1 MTEQEIKLNKATQDL
16 LDAVNDLFPR
26 GSVFVQFHGE
36 KSGFVRHD
44 QADTTNLPGGL
55 VITVTDLTEPNYTAS
70 HELLH
75 LLMTLRGFPQIFF
88 ELSLGD
94 RQLDEQMMIMATD
107 LFNTVAHQVVVD
119 EQRKHGLI
127 NERIEQEYFRG
138 ITKTLSDESEKDDG
152 ERTMRLLTLLD
163 ALVFYHGGHLTA
175 DQEAELQRRYPVAF
189 ATAQVLYDQVMT
201 KPVSSP
207 FSMRRTVVK
216 LFRLFDQQMQQ
227 WGLPAL
233 HNNQF
238 TSLSP
243 VLSKRQLRLEVAQVY
258 DIYHSEMTERET
270 KRRAYVVMGK
280 NDQQNAFVLPAPRGE
295 YSSDQMLKFYHQP
308 VEQLLKSQNLPFIVR
323 K

>member
-1 MTEQEIKLNKATQDL
+1 MTEELKLNKANQDL
-16 LDAVNDLFPR
+16 LDEVNDLFPR

-44 QADTTNLPGGL
+44 QAETTSLPGGL

-94 RQLDEQMMIMATD
+94 KQLDEQMMIMATD
-107 LFNTVAHQVVVD
+107 LFNTVAHQIVVD
-119 EQRKHGLI
+119 QQRQHGLI
-127 NERIEQEYFRG
+127 NEQIEQEYFKG
-138 ITKTLSDESEKDDG
+138 ITATLTDEGDQDDG
-152 ERTMRLLTLLD
+152 ERTLRLLTLLD
-163 ALVFYHGGHLTA
+163 ALVFYAGGHMTKQ
-175 DQEAELQRRYPVAF
+175 QEEELQRRYPVAW
-189 ATAQVLYDQVMT
+189 ASAQFLYGQAME
-201 KPVSSP
+201 KPVKSP
-207 FSMRRTVVK
+207 FEMRRTVVK
-216 LFRLFDQQMQQ
+216 LFRLFDTQLQQ

-258 DIYHSEMTERET
+258 DIYHSEMTERDS
-270 KRRAYVVMGK
+270 KRRAYVVLDK
-280 NDQQNAFVLPAPRGE
+280 NDQQNAFVLPSPKGE

-308 VEQLLKSQNLPFIVR
+308 VEDLLKSQNVPFILR

>member
-1 MTEQEIKLNKATQDL
+1 MTEEIKLNKANQDL
-16 LDAVNDLFPR
+16 LDEVNDLFPR

-44 QADTTNLPGGL
+44 QAETTNLPGGL

-107 LFNTVAHQVVVD
+107 LFNTVAHQIVVA
-119 EQRKHGLI
+119 EQRRHGLI
-127 NERIEQEYFRG
+127 NEQIEQEYFKG
-138 ITKTLSDESEKDDG
+138 ITATLTDEGDQDDG
-152 ERTMRLLTLLD
+152 ERTLRLLTLLD
-163 ALVFYHGGHLTA
+163 ALVFYAGGHLTEQ
-175 DQEAELQRRYPVAF
+175 QEEELQRRYPVAW
-189 ATAQVLYDQVMT
+189 ASAQLLYDQAMS
-201 KPVSSP
+201 KPVKSP
-207 FSMRRTVVK
+207 FEMRRTVVK
-216 LFRLFDQQMQQ
+216 LFKLFDTQLQQ

-258 DIYHSEMTERET
+258 DIYHSEMTERDS
-270 KRRAYVVMGK
+270 KRRAYVVLGK
-280 NDQQNAFVLPAPRGE
+280 NDQQNAFVLPAPQDE

-308 VEQLLKSQNLPFIVR
+308 VEELLKSQNVQFIVR

>member
-1 MTEQEIKLNKATQDL
+1 MTEELKLNKANQDL
-16 LDAVNDLFPR
+16 LDEVNDLFPR

-44 QADTTNLPGGL
+44 QAETTSLPGGL

-75 LLMTLRGFPQIFF
+75 LLMTLRGFPQIFL

-94 RQLDEQMMIMATD
+94 KQLDEQMMIMATD
-107 LFNTVAHQVVVD
+107 LFNTVAHQIVVD
-119 EQRKHGLI
+119 QQRQHGLI
-127 NERIEQEYFRG
+127 NEQIEQEYFKG
-138 ITKTLSDESEKDDG
+138 ITATLTDEGDQDDG
-152 ERTMRLLTLLD
+152 ERTLRLLTLLD
-163 ALVFYHGGHLTA
+163 ALVFYAGGHMTKQ
-175 DQEAELQRRYPVAF
+175 QEEELQRRYPVAW
-189 ATAQVLYDQVMT
+189 ASAQFLYGQAME
-201 KPVSSP
+201 KPVKSP
-207 FSMRRTVVK
+207 FEMRRTVVK
-216 LFRLFDQQMQQ
+216 LFRLFDTQLQQ

-258 DIYHSEMTERET
+258 DIYHSEMTERDS
-270 KRRAYVVMGK
+270 KRRAYVVLGK
-280 NDQQNAFVLPAPRGE
+280 NDQQNAFVLPSPKGE

-308 VEQLLKSQNLPFIVR
+308 VEDLLKSQNVPFILR

>member
-1 MTEQEIKLNKATQDL
+1 MTEELKLNKANQDL
-16 LDAVNDLFPR
+16 LDEVNDLFPR

-44 QADTTNLPGGL
+44 QAETTSLPGGL

-94 RQLDEQMMIMATD
+94 KQLDEQMMIMATD
-107 LFNTVAHQVVVD
+107 LFNTVAHQIVVD
-119 EQRKHGLI
+119 QQRQHGLI
-127 NERIEQEYFRG
+127 NEQIEQEYFKG
-138 ITKTLSDESEKDDG
+138 ITATLTDEGDQDDG
-152 ERTMRLLTLLD
+152 ERTLRLLTLLD
-163 ALVFYHGGHLTA
+163 ALVFYAGGHMTKQ
-175 DQEAELQRRYPVAF
+175 QEEELQRRYPVAW
-189 ATAQVLYDQVMT
+189 ASAQFLYGQAME
-201 KPVSSP
+201 KPVKSP
-207 FSMRRTVVK
+207 FEMRRTVVK
-216 LFRLFDQQMQQ
+216 LFRLFDTQLQQ

-258 DIYHSEMTERET
+258 DIYHSEMTERDS
-270 KRRAYVVMGK
+270 KRRAYVVLGK
-280 NDQQNAFVLPAPRGE
+280 NDQQNAFVLPSPKGE
-295 YSSDQMLKFYHQP
+295 YSSDQMLKCYHQP
-308 VEQLLKSQNLPFIVR
+308 VEDLLKSQNVPFILR

>member
-1 MTEQEIKLNKATQDL
+1 MTEELKLNKANQDL
-16 LDAVNDLFPR
+16 LDEVNDLFPR

-44 QADTTNLPGGL
+44 QAETTSLPGGL

-94 RQLDEQMMIMATD
+94 KQLDEQMMIMATD
-107 LFNTVAHQVVVD
+107 LFNTVAHQIVVD
-119 EQRKHGLI
+119 QQRQHGLI
-127 NERIEQEYFRG
+127 NEQIEQEYFKG
-138 ITKTLSDESEKDDG
+138 ITATLTDEGDQDDG
-152 ERTMRLLTLLD
+152 ERTLRLLTLLD
-163 ALVFYHGGHLTA
+163 ALVFYAGGHMTKQ
-175 DQEAELQRRYPVAF
+175 QEEELQRRYPVSWAS
-189 ATAQVLYDQVMT
+189 AQFLYGQAME
-201 KPVSSP
+201 KPVKSP
-207 FSMRRTVVK
+207 FEMRRTVVK
-216 LFRLFDQQMQQ
+216 LFRLFDTQLQQ

-258 DIYHSEMTERET
+258 DIYHSEMTERDS
-270 KRRAYVVMGK
+270 KRRAYVVLGK
-280 NDQQNAFVLPAPRGE
+280 NDQQNAFVLPAPKDE

-308 VEQLLKSQNLPFIVR
+308 VEDLLKSQNVPFILR

>member
-1 MTEQEIKLNKATQDL
+1 MTEELKLNKANQDL
-16 LDAVNDLFPR
+16 LDEVNDLFPR

-44 QADTTNLPGGL
+44 QAETTSLPGGL

-94 RQLDEQMMIMATD
+94 KQLDEQMMIMATD
-107 LFNTVAHQVVVD
+107 LFNTVAHQIVVD
-119 EQRKHGLI
+119 QQRQHGLI
-127 NERIEQEYFRG
+127 NEQIEQEYFKG
-138 ITKTLSDESEKDDG
+138 ITATLTDEGDQDDG
-152 ERTMRLLTLLD
+152 ERTLRLLTLLD
-163 ALVFYHGGHLTA
+163 ALVFYAGGHMTKQ
-175 DQEAELQRRYPVAF
+175 QEEELQRRYPVAW
-189 ATAQVLYDQVMT
+189 ASAQFLYGQAME
-201 KPVSSP
+201 KPVKSP
-207 FSMRRTVVK
+207 FEMRRTVVK
-216 LFRLFDQQMQQ
+216 LFRLFDTQLQQ

-243 VLSKRQLRLEVAQVY
+243 VLSKWQLRLEVAQVY
-258 DIYHSEMTERET
+258 DIYHSEMTERDS
-270 KRRAYVVMGK
+270 KRRAYVVLGK
-280 NDQQNAFVLPAPRGE
+280 NDQQNAFVLPSPKGE

-308 VEQLLKSQNLPFIVR
+308 VEDLLKSQNVPFILR

>member
-1 MTEQEIKLNKATQDL
+1 MTEEIKLNKVNQDL
-16 LDAVNDLFPR
+16 LDEVNDLFPR

-44 QADTTNLPGGL
+44 QAETANLPGGL

-107 LFNTVAHQVVVD
+107 LFNTVAHQIVVA
-119 EQRKHGLI
+119 EQHRHGLI
-127 NERIEQEYFRG
+127 NEQIEQEYFKG
-138 ITKTLSDESEKDDG
+138 ITATLTDEGDQDDG
-152 ERTMRLLTLLD
+152 ERTLRLLTLLD
-163 ALVFYHGGHLTA
+163 ALVFYAGGHLTEQ
-175 DQEAELQRRYPVAF
+175 QEEELQRRYPVAW
-189 ATAQVLYDQVMT
+189 ASAQLLYDQAMS
-201 KPVSSP
+201 KPVKSP
-207 FSMRRTVVK
+207 FEMRRTVVK
-216 LFRLFDQQMQQ
+216 LFKLFDTQLQQ

-243 VLSKRQLRLEVAQVY
+243 VLSKRKLRLEVAQVY
-258 DIYHSEMTERET
+258 DIYHSEMTERDS
-270 KRRAYVVMGK
+270 KRRAYVVLGK
-280 NDQQNAFVLPAPRGE
+280 NDQQNAFVLPAPQDE

-308 VEQLLKSQNLPFIVR
+308 VEELLKSQNVPFIVR

>member
-1 MTEQEIKLNKATQDL
+1 MTEELKLNKANQDL
-16 LDAVNDLFPR
+16 LDEVNDLFPR

-44 QADTTNLPGGL
+44 QAETTSLPGGL

-94 RQLDEQMMIMATD
+94 KQLDEQMMIMATD
-107 LFNTVAHQVVVD
+107 LFNTVAHQIVVD
-119 EQRKHGLI
+119 QQRQHGLI
-127 NERIEQEYFRG
+127 NEQIEQEYFKG
-138 ITKTLSDESEKDDG
+138 ITATLTDEGDQDDG
-152 ERTMRLLTLLD
+152 ERTLRLLTLLD
-163 ALVFYHGGHLTA
+163 ALVFYAGGHMTKQ
-175 DQEAELQRRYPVAF
+175 QEEELQRRYPVAW
-189 ATAQVLYDQVMT
+189 ASAQFLYGQAME
-201 KPVSSP
+201 KPVKSP
-207 FSMRRTVVK
+207 FEMRRTVVK
-216 LFRLFDQQMQQ
+216 LFRLFDTQLQQ

-258 DIYHSEMTERET
+258 DIYHSEMTERDS
-270 KRRAYVVMGK
+270 KRRAYVVLGK
-280 NDQQNAFVLPAPRGE
+280 NDQQNAFVLPSPKGE

-308 VEQLLKSQNLPFIVR
+308 VEDLLKSQNVPFILR

>member
-1 MTEQEIKLNKATQDL
+1 MAEEIQLNKENQDL
-16 LDAVNDLFPR
+16 LDAVNDIFPT
-26 GSVFVQFHGE
+26 GSVFVQFHGD
-36 KSGFVRHD
+36 KSGYVRHD
-44 QADTTNLPGGL
+44 QAETTSLPGGL

-88 ELSLGD
+88 ELSLGEK
-94 RQLDEQMMIMATD
+94 QLDEQMMIMATD
-107 LFNTVAHQVVVD
+107 LYNTVAHQVVVQQ
-119 EQRKHGLI
+119 QREHGFI
-127 NERIEQEYFRG
+127 NEKIEQEYFLG
-138 ITKTLSDESEKDDG
+138 ITKTLTDENGKDDG

-163 ALVFYHGGHLTA
+163 ALVFYAGGHMTA
-175 DQEAELQRRYPVAF
+175 EQDAELQRRYPVAY
-189 ATAQVLYDQVMT
+189 ASAQLLYDKVMT
-201 KPVSSP
+201 KPVKSP
-207 FSMRRTVVK
+207 FTMRRTVVK
-216 LFRLFDQQMQQ
+216 LFRLFDEQMQQ

-258 DIYHSEMTERET
+258 DIYHSEMKERESN
-270 KRRAYVVMGK
+270 RRAYVVLGK
-280 NDQQNAFVLPAPRGE
+280 NDQQNAFVLPAPKDE

-308 VEQLLKSQNLPFIVR
+308 VEDLLKSQNVPFILR

>member
-1 MTEQEIKLNKATQDL
+1 MTEEIKLNKANQDL
-16 LDAVNDLFPR
+16 LDEVNDLFPR

-44 QADTTNLPGGL
+44 QAETTNLPGGL

-107 LFNTVAHQVVVD
+107 LFNTVAHQIVVA
-119 EQRKHGLI
+119 EQRRHGLI
-127 NERIEQEYFRG
+127 NEQIEQEYFKG
-138 ITKTLSDESEKDDG
+138 ITATLTDEGDQDDG
-152 ERTMRLLTLLD
+152 ERTLRLLTLLD
-163 ALVFYHGGHLTA
+163 ALVFYAGGHLTEQ
-175 DQEAELQRRYPVAF
+175 QEEELQRRYPVAW
-189 ATAQVLYDQVMT
+189 ASAQLLYDQAMS
-201 KPVSSP
+201 KPVKSP
-207 FSMRRTVVK
+207 FEMRRTVVK
-216 LFRLFDQQMQQ
+216 LFKLFDTQLQQ

-258 DIYHSEMTERET
+258 DIYHSEMTERNS
-270 KRRAYVVMGK
+270 KRRAYVVLGK
-280 NDQQNAFVLPAPRGE
+280 GDQQNAFVLPAPQDE

-308 VEQLLKSQNLPFIVR
+308 VEELLKSQNVPFIVR

>member
-1 MTEQEIKLNKATQDL
+1 MTEEIKLNKANQDL
-16 LDAVNDLFPR
+16 LDEVNDLFPR
-26 GSVFVQFHGE
+26 GSVFIQFHGE

-44 QADTTNLPGGL
+44 QAETTNLPGGL

-107 LFNTVAHQVVVD
+107 LFNTVAHQIVIA
-119 EQRKHGLI
+119 EQRRHGLI
-127 NERIEQEYFRG
+127 NEQIEQEYFKG
-138 ITKTLSDESEKDDG
+138 ITATLTDEGDQDDG
-152 ERTMRLLTLLD
+152 ERTLRLLTLLD
-163 ALVFYHGGHLTA
+163 ALVFYAGGYLTEQ
-175 DQEAELQRRYPVAF
+175 QEEELQRRYPVAW
-189 ATAQVLYDQVMT
+189 ASAQLLYDQAMS
-201 KPVSSP
+201 KPVKSP
-207 FSMRRTVVK
+207 FEMRRTVVK
-216 LFRLFDQQMQQ
+216 LFKLFDTQLQQ

-258 DIYHSEMTERET
+258 DIYHSEMTERDS
-270 KRRAYVVMGK
+270 KRRAYVVLGK
-280 NDQQNAFVLPAPRGE
+280 NDQQNSFVLPAPQDE

-308 VEQLLKSQNLPFIVR
+308 VEELLKSQNVPFIVR

>member
-1 MTEQEIKLNKATQDL
+1 MTEELKLNKANQDL
-16 LDAVNDLFPR
+16 LDEVNDLFPR

-44 QADTTNLPGGL
+44 QAETTSLPGGL

-94 RQLDEQMMIMATD
+94 KQLDEQMMIMATD
-107 LFNTVAHQVVVD
+107 LFNTVAHQIVVD
-119 EQRKHGLI
+119 QQRQHGLI
-127 NERIEQEYFRG
+127 NEQIEQEYFKS
-138 ITKTLSDESEKDDG
+138 ITATLTDEGDQDDG
-152 ERTMRLLTLLD
+152 ERTLRLLTLLD
-163 ALVFYHGGHLTA
+163 ALVFYAGGHMTKQ
-175 DQEAELQRRYPVAF
+175 QEEELQRRYPVAW
-189 ATAQVLYDQVMT
+189 ASAQFLYGQAME
-201 KPVSSP
+201 KPVKSP
-207 FSMRRTVVK
+207 FEMRRTVVK
-216 LFRLFDQQMQQ
+216 LFRLFDTQLQQ

-258 DIYHSEMTERET
+258 DIYHSEMTERDS
-270 KRRAYVVMGK
+270 KRRAYVVLGK
-280 NDQQNAFVLPAPRGE
+280 NDQQNAFVLPSPKGE

-308 VEQLLKSQNLPFIVR
+308 VEDLLKSQNVPFILR

>member
-1 MTEQEIKLNKATQDL
+1 MTEEVKLNKTNQDL
-16 LDAVNDLFPR
+16 LDQVNDLFPH
-26 GSVFVQFHGE
+26 GSVFVQFHG
-36 KSGFVRHD
+36 KTSGYVRHD
-44 QADTTNLPGGL
+44 QAETTNLPGGL

-88 ELSLGD
+88 ELSLGS

-107 LFNTVAHQVVVD
+107 LFNTVAHQVVVA

-127 NERIEQEYFRG
+127 NEQVEQEYFRG
-138 ITKTLSDESEKDDG
+138 ITETLTDESAKDDG

-163 ALVFYHGGHLTA
+163 ALVFYAGGHMTA
-175 DQEAELQRRYPVAF
+175 DQQAELQRRYPVAF
-189 ATAQVLYDQVMT
+189 ASAQLLYQRVMT
-201 KPVSSP
+201 KPVKSP
-207 FSMRRTVVK
+207 FTMRRTIVK
-216 LFRLFDQQMQQ
+216 LFRLFDEQMQQ

-243 VLSKRQLRLEVAQVY
+243 VLSQRQLRLEVAQVY
-258 DIYHSEMTERET
+258 DIYHSEMTERDS

-280 NDQQNAFVLPAPRGE
+280 SDQQNAFVLPAPKDE

-308 VEQLLKSQNLPFIVR
+308 VEELLKAQNVPFIVR

>member
-1 MTEQEIKLNKATQDL
+1 MTEELKLNKANQDL
-16 LDAVNDLFPR
+16 LDEVNDLFPR

-44 QADTTNLPGGL
+44 QAETTSLPGGL

-94 RQLDEQMMIMATD
+94 KQLDEQMMIMATD
-107 LFNTVAHQVVVD
+107 LFNTVAHQIVVD
-119 EQRKHGLI
+119 QQRQHGLI
-127 NERIEQEYFRG
+127 NEQIEQEYFKG
-138 ITKTLSDESEKDDG
+138 ITATLTDEGDQDDG
-152 ERTMRLLTLLD
+152 ERTLRLLTLLD
-163 ALVFYHGGHLTA
+163 ALVFYAGGHMTKQ
-175 DQEAELQRRYPVAF
+175 QEEELQRRYPVAW
-189 ATAQVLYDQVMT
+189 ASAQFLYGQVME
-201 KPVSSP
+201 KPVKSP
-207 FSMRRTVVK
+207 FEMRRTVVK
-216 LFRLFDQQMQQ
+216 LFRLFDTQLQQ

-258 DIYHSEMTERET
+258 DIYHSEMTERDS
-270 KRRAYVVMGK
+270 KRRAYVVLGK
-280 NDQQNAFVLPAPRGE
+280 NDQQNAFVLPSPKGE
-295 YSSDQMLKFYHQP
+295 YYSDQMLKFYHQP
-308 VEQLLKSQNLPFIVR
+308 VEDLLKSQNVPFILR

>member
-1 MTEQEIKLNKATQDL
+1 MTEELKLNKANQDL
-16 LDAVNDLFPR
+16 LDEVNDLFPR

-44 QADTTNLPGGL
+44 QAETTSLPGGL

-94 RQLDEQMMIMATD
+94 KQLDEQMMIMATD
-107 LFNTVAHQVVVD
+107 LFNTVAHQIVVD
-119 EQRKHGLI
+119 QQRQHGLI
-127 NERIEQEYFRG
+127 NEQIEQEYFKG
-138 ITKTLSDESEKDDG
+138 ITATLTDEGDQDDG
-152 ERTMRLLTLLD
+152 ERTLRLLTLLD
-163 ALVFYHGGHLTA
+163 ALVFYAGGHMTKQ
-175 DQEAELQRRYPVAF
+175 QEEELQRRYPVAW
-189 ATAQVLYDQVMT
+189 ASAQFLYGQAME
-201 KPVSSP
+201 KPVKSP
-207 FSMRRTVVK
+207 FEMRRTVVK
-216 LFRLFDQQMQQ
+216 LFRLFDTQLQQ

-258 DIYHSEMTERET
+258 DIYHSEMTERDS
-270 KRRAYVVMGK
+270 KRRAYVVLGK
-280 NDQQNAFVLPAPRGE
+280 NDQQNAFVLPSPKGE
-295 YSSDQMLKFYHQP
+295 YSSDQMLKFYHHP
-308 VEQLLKSQNLPFIVR
+308 VEDLLKSQNVPFILR